1 MSWLALLKKQT
12 TSDPDAT
19 KPTKPR
25 EDVHG
30 GGFVGFVACLL
41 EPIQKIKPVESAA
54 NDTPAETLAA
64 NPDRCCWPYSE
75 AMNGQEI
82 DTLIVRLA
90 LFTDKGLS
98 QDEAE
103 RLADKLVVRDRESDD
118 RRLCLE
124 CVHLQ
129 GHGRWRCGNWSAA
142 GVAQNGLASELAK
155 TLQRC
160 NGYATATN
168 LRP

>member
-12 TSDPDAT
+12 TSEPDAT
-19 KPTKPR
+19 KPTKPQ
-25 EDVHG
+25 EDVLG
-30 GGFVGFVACLL
+30 GGFVGFVACPS
-41 EPIQKIKPVESAA
+41 EPIQKNKPVEAAA

-64 NPDRCCWPYSE
+64 NPDRCCWPQSD

-82 DTLIVRLA
+82 DTFMGRLA

-142 GVAQNGLASELAK
+142 GVAQSGLASELAK

-160 NGYATATN
+160 NGYPAATN